1 MWSIG
6 KEKITRD
13 QWIELIINLIKEF
26 AKRRIID

>member
-13 QWIELIINLIKEF
+13 KWIELIINSIKEF